1 MITFS
6 DFQKLDLR
14 IGTIIEAE
22 PIEGADKL
30 LKLTVNTG
38 EDPDAAAGAG
48 RTLVAGIAQH
58 YTPEDLVGRQIV
70 VVTNLEPREL
80 RGVESQGMLLAASD
94 GEKII
99 LLQPDAEATPGSKVS

>member
-1 MITFS
+1 MITFD

-14 IGTIIEAE
+14 IGTITEAE
-22 PIEGADKL
+22 PIEGTDKL
-30 LKLTVNTG
+30 LKLTVDTG
-38 EDPDAAAGAG
+38 EP